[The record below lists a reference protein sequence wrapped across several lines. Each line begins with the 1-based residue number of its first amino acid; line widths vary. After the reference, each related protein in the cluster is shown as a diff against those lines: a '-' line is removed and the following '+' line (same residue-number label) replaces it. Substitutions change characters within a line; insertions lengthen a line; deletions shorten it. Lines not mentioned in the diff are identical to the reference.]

1 MSGRQCHQLM
11 RLSTSSIFKRWYF
24 AFKLEVSYLVGK
36 VSLEIATSHM
46 RDEGDGL
53 CFKYC
58 SKFSCNLPKE
68 WRLHFDAIQM
78 TYTVSRMLPKRVIW
92 AQVHPLNESSKY
104 FVLQAG
110 FSIFML
116 SGIIPDVSLFDNL
129 FFYYV
134 WFLSFQEYKSLRLK
148 LACPSEDNILS
159 CCSHEPVIKF
169 LLFLS
174 GWFLSCRLGI
184 NLLDVDLLTLPDH
197 FSHR

>member
-92 AQVHPLNESSKY
+92 AQVHPLNHPNISSFRLASPFSCY
-104 FVLQAG
+104 LVSYLMSL
-110 FSIFML
+110 FSIICFSIM
-116 SGIIPDVSLFDNL
+116 FD
-129 FFYYV
+129 
-134 WFLSFQEYKSLRLK
+134 SF
-148 LACPSEDNILS
+148 PSKNTRVYAWS
-159 CCSHEPVIKF
+159 
-169 LLFLS
+169 
-174 GWFLSCRLGI
+174 
-184 NLLDVDLLTLPDH
+184 
-197 FSHR
+197 